1 VDISL
6 TSEEHQSD
14 RCATT
19 QSRDFEV
26 EDIASRL
33 RKFAVVGHASDGA
46 KTKTSKFSLEEHV
59 SLVS

>member
-1 VDISL
+1 
-6 TSEEHQSD
+6 
-14 RCATT
+14 
-19 QSRDFEV
+19 V